1 MRYFQAQIKRTGR
14 YFFPVCVTMG
24 ALILVLGLICG
35 VQFTARFHSESRQK
49 LKLAITGDASDDF
62 FQLGINVLEEM
73 DASRYTVE
81 FVQMDE
87 ASAKRALENQ
97 EISGYLLIPDQFV
110 QSVMSGENKKIT
122 VVVGYGRYDVATL
135 LVEELAKIVS
145 SMITESQAGIYA
157 YTDWARANGADEN
170 LNEDVLR
177 LNLEYFNIILPRNN
191 MYAMDT
197 PDSQA
202 VISLGGYYFSAVF
215 LLLFMF
221 MGITG
226 APIMIRKDRSLY
238 QLMAVRGCGSISQV
252 LSEYGAWCLL
262 MLVFYVIISVG
273 AGILEKFLRVIP
285 ELDGG
290 SWAERAEIFAAMALM
305 IPVLAAMHFFL
316 YQLTG
321 NLIGGV
327 LLGFC
332 VYMGLGYLSGCFYP
346 LSFFPET
353 VQEVSNVLPPGLIM
367 EYIQDLLTGTAVG
380 SSILGLAAWTLVFL
394 AGAWGIRSL
403 RIRP

>member
-1 MRYFQAQIKRTGR
+1 M
-14 YFFPVCVTMG
+14 
-24 ALILVLGLICG
+24 
-35 VQFTARFHSESRQK
+35 
-49 LKLAITGDASDDF
+49 
-62 FQLGINVLEEM
+62 
-73 DASRYTVE
+73 
-81 FVQMDE
+81 
-87 ASAKRALENQ
+87 
-97 EISGYLLIPDQFV
+97 
-110 QSVMSGENKKIT
+110 
-122 VVVGYGRYDVATL
+122 
-135 LVEELAKIVS
+135 
-145 SMITESQAGIYA
+145 
-157 YTDWARANGADEN
+157 
-170 LNEDVLR
+170 R

-262 MLVFYVIISVG
+262 MLVFYVIISAG
-273 AGILEKFLRVIP
+273 AGILEMFFAGDTGAGWRIMGR
-285 ELDGG
+285 E
-290 SWAERAEIFAAMALM
+290 AEIFAAMALM

-327 LLGFC
+327 SSWILC
-332 VYMGLGYLSGCFYP
+332 VHGSGVFIRML
-346 LSFFPET
+346 LSFVIFSGNGPGSVQCPSPGIDHGIYPGSFDRHRGGKQYFRTCGMDAGVFGRSMGDPE
-353 VQEVSNVLPPGLIM
+353 PA
-367 EYIQDLLTGTAVG
+367 D
-380 SSILGLAAWTLVFL
+380 
-394 AGAWGIRSL
+394 
-403 RIRP
+403 RP